1 MDPEFNACKLLQYI
15 MYTYPKPNYNYEQSM
30 KANFIK
36 VEEILKNPNLLK
48 YMDEKDVKILKELD
62 EKLKQESTNKLY
74 DA

>member
-1 MDPEFNACKLLQYI
+1 M
-15 MYTYPKPNYNYEQSM
+15 YPKPNYNYEQSM

-48 YMDEKDVKILKELD
+48 YMDEKDVKVLKEMD
-62 EKLKQESTNKLY
+62 EKLKQESMNKLY

>member
-1 MDPEFNACKLLQYI
+1 M
-15 MYTYPKPNYNYEQSM
+15 YPKPNYNYEQSM

-48 YMDEKDVKILKELD
+48 YMDEKDVKVLKELD
-62 EKLKQESTNKLY
+62 EKLKQESMNKLY

>member
-1 MDPEFNACKLLQYI
+1 M
-15 MYTYPKPNYNYEQSM
+15 YPKPNYNYEQSM

-48 YMDEKDVKILKELD
+48 YMDEKDVKVLKEMD
-62 EKLKQESTNKLY
+62 QKLKQESMNKLY

>member
-1 MDPEFNACKLLQYI
+1 M
-15 MYTYPKPNYNYEQSM
+15 YPKPNYNYEQSM

-62 EKLKQESTNKLY
+62 EKLKQVSTN
-74 DA
+74 

>member
-1 MDPEFNACKLLQYI
+1 M
-15 MYTYPKPNYNYEQSM
+15 YPKPNYNYEQSM

-48 YMDEKDVKILKELD
+48 YMDEKDIKILKELD
-62 EKLKQESTNKLY
+62 EKLKQESMNKLY

>member
-1 MDPEFNACKLLQYI
+1 M
-15 MYTYPKPNYNYEQSM
+15 YPKPNYNYEQSM

-48 YMDEKDVKILKELD
+48 YMDEKDIKILRELD
-62 EKLKQESTNKLY
+62 EKLKQESMNKLY

>member
-1 MDPEFNACKLLQYI
+1 M
-15 MYTYPKPNYNYEQSM
+15 YPKPNYNYEQSM

-74 DA
+74 I

>member
-1 MDPEFNACKLLQYI
+1 M
-15 MYTYPKPNYNYEQSM
+15 YPKPNYNYEQSM

-48 YMDEKDVKILKELD
+48 YMDEKDIKVLKELD
-62 EKLKQESTNKLY
+62 EKLKQKSMNKLY

>member
-1 MDPEFNACKLLQYI
+1 M
-15 MYTYPKPNYNYEQSM
+15 YPKPNYNYEQSM

>member
-1 MDPEFNACKLLQYI
+1 M
-15 MYTYPKPNYNYEQSM
+15 YPKPNYNYEQSM

-48 YMDEKDVKILKELD
+48 YMDEKDVKVLKELD
-62 EKLKQESTNKLY
+62 EKLKQKSMNKLY

>member
-1 MDPEFNACKLLQYI
+1 M
-15 MYTYPKPNYNYEQSM
+15 YPKPNYNYEQSM

-48 YMDEKDVKILKELD
+48 YMDEKDIKILKELD
-62 EKLKQESTNKLY
+62 EKLKQKSMNKLY

>member
-1 MDPEFNACKLLQYI
+1 M
-15 MYTYPKPNYNYEQSM
+15 YPKPNYNYEHSM

-62 EKLKQESTNKLY
+62 EKLKQESMNKLY